1 MAIETRPVPADAP
14 PPAGP
19 PSPFAVPPMPGHAPS
34 VGPAASDV
42 PEGWWVQ
49 AVARMAT
56 GWSRLQRRGTEWLM
70 AAELD
75 DLDTALRE
83 VVVDRDR
90 RQEHAQAEHHRDLR
104 RLRHRI
110 TEEADADDAADAARL
125 GLALG
130 AVASSGPLAP
140 TDAITRRDIDRLRWR
155 RRITRIGIVLAAGYG
170 ALTVTLHTPV
180 IAPLEL
186 IGALMTVW
194 IAGRSADADDQ
205 DDKAKAAAGAATQA
219 ATDDDG
225 AAPAPGQEP
234 EVPPFVTPVSL
245 SKRDTARV
253 RGELDLVTAF
263 AMAGIIRA
271 EQIPETHTVGGLTAD
286 GPGWTAT
293 VELPRGV
300 KASAATGRVEELA
313 SALRIKK
320 VRIEMTQDV
329 GDDGHEGRVRLW
341 VANSDSPHGK
351 TKTPSVLTSAPAWDF
366 WNEGVPLG
374 TDARGNRQTMHLLWS
389 SLMVGGL
396 MGYGKS
402 YFARLVAAAAALD
415 PTVRIIVVTGKTG
428 PDWAP
433 LKHIAHRY
441 IAGATPDIIREVL
454 AVMESTIGEMQDRG
468 TELERLYETD
478 PAKAPEGKITFQLAH
493 DGMGPV
499 LLVVDELQELLD
511 GAALV
516 RVAVDDDNA
525 DSDKPGRTPTRSGK
539 DVLVESFARYV
550 RVTRFVGGMGVFI
563 TQRPDANSVP
573 TALREVCAKRA
584 SCRVKG
590 DRSAKMVLGDDAVAA
605 GAAPHMLTE
614 DSKGVVVLDQ
624 GGEEGHVTLKA
635 DVIDLP
641 DFKDICLRGRDLRE
655 AAGTLTGDAAK
666 LGEADRARRQARQV
680 LTDAIAVL
688 DGQGVDRARTE
699 RLVDLLTAAHPDR
712 YEGLTGAQLQA
723 RLRDA
728 GAGTTRKL
736 GAIDG
741 MANPNGYTREQ
752 LADALNGKGK

>member
-1 MAIETRPVPADAP
+1 MALHTTPVPP
-14 PPAGP
+14 PPANP
-19 PSPFAVPPMPGHAPS
+19 PAPVTLVPVPQAAPA
-34 VGPAASDV
+34 PQA

-49 AVARMAT
+49 AVARMGT
-56 GWSRLQRRGTEWLM
+56 GWARLQKTGTEWLM

-75 DLDTALRE
+75 DLDTAIAE
-83 VVVDRDR
+83 VLVDRDR
-90 RQEHAQAEHHRDLR
+90 RQEAAQAEQHRDLR
-104 RLRHRI
+104 KLRRAI
-110 TEEADADDAADAARL
+110 TEDAEEGDTKGAARL
-125 GLALG
+125 GIALG
-130 AVASSGPLAP
+130 AVAETGALAP
-140 TDAITRRDIDRLRWR
+140 TDAITRRDVNRLRWR
-155 RRITRIGIVLAAGYG
+155 RRFTRIGIVLAAGYG
-170 ALTVTLHTPV
+170 ALTLTFHTPV

-186 IGALMTVW
+186 LGALAAVW
-194 IAGRSADADDQ
+194 IAGRPADADDQ
-205 DDKAKAAAGAATQA
+205 DKAAAGGPGAEQA
-219 ATDDDG
+219 AVDG
-225 AAPAPGQEP
+225 TVPAARQEV
-234 EVPPFVTPVSL
+234 ELVPPFVTPVSL
-245 SKRDTARV
+245 SKRDSARV
-253 RGELDLVTAF
+253 RGEMDLIKALVK
-263 AMAGIIRA
+263 AGIIKPDQV
-271 EQIPETHTVGGLTAD
+271 EDTHVIGGMHQD
-286 GPGWTAT
+286 GPGWSTV

-300 KASAATGRVEELA
+300 EAGAATSRVGSLA
-313 SALRIKK
+313 SALRIKS
-320 VRIEMTQDV
+320 VRIELAADTSDE
-329 GDDGHEGRVRLW
+329 GHEGRVRLW
-341 VANSDSPHGK
+341 VANSDSPYGT
-351 TKTPSVLTSAPAWDF
+351 TKTPSGLIEAPVWDF
-366 WNEGVPLG
+366 WKQGVPLG
-374 TDARGNRQTMHLLWS
+374 ADARGMRQTMHLLWN
-389 SLMVGGL
+389 SLLVGGL

-415 PTVRIIVVTGKTG
+415 PTVRIIVITGKTG

-433 LKHIAHRY
+433 LKHVAHRW
-441 IAGATPDIIREVL
+441 IAGATTPIIRDVL
-454 AVMESTIGEMQDRG
+454 DLMDDVIEEMQDRG
-468 TELERLYETD
+468 FELERLYEENPD
-478 PAKAPEGKITFQLAH
+478 KAPEGKITPELAR

-499 LLVVDELQELLD
+499 LLLVDELQELLD

-516 RVAVDDDNA
+516 KVAIETDDAGDG
-525 DSDKPGRTPTRSGK
+525 DRPGRVPTRSGK
-539 DVLVESFARYV
+539 DLMVEAFARYV

-590 DRSAKMVLGDDAVAA
+590 DRSAKMVLGDDAVAN

-624 GGEEGHVTLKA
+624 GSDDGHVTLKA

-666 LGEADRARRQARQV
+666 LGEADRARRQARQI

-688 DGQGVDRARTE
+688 DARNVGRARTE
-699 RLVDLLTAAHPDR
+699 RLVELLTTAHPDR
-712 YEGLTGAQLQA
+712 YEGLTAAQLQA

-741 MANPNGYTREQ
+741 MANPNGYTRDQ